1 VSLLNVT
8 PTVRMEAAAL
18 PFRLKIRRSLRN
30 ADLEVILYHMTAPP
44 HVSWM
49 ELSVVPESAFTPE
62 EEKNFCAYLNEVS
75 RRSLDRMCRLAYL
88 ISRNDSP

>member
-1 VSLLNVT
+1 MSLLSLT

-18 PFRLKIRRSLRN
+18 PFRLKIRRSLRG
-30 ADLEVILYHMTAPP
+30 ADLEVILYHMTAAP

-49 ELSVVPESAFTPE
+49 EVALVPEAAFTPE
-62 EEKNFCAYLNEVS
+62 EEKNFCAYLSEVS

-88 ISRNDSP
+88 VSRQDSP